1 MNASLVELVGVQ
13 TEEHQSSRLNSL
25 QLKMQEIARKL

>member
-25 QLKMQEIARKL
+25 QLKM